1 MIDARL
7 DRHREQLGTQTHS
20 TSTSGLLHLHNMEVA
35 KDEGNQ
41 NCHDVLRE
49 QQLLDRPSFS
59 IGGGVGIGIH
69 YHYALLPKIV
79 NDDGIRHQSFE
90 FTSYRQHSTT
100 AATTSTPTSSFLPPA
115 IINARQTKKTFASIC
130 HSISSNSKPHGVN
143 RVIVIIVIIS
153 RQFLQRQ

>member
-7 DRHREQLGTQTHS
+7 SIDIANNSNSLDIHRPVIYCIFIRGKS
-20 TSTSGLLHLHNMEVA
+20 RR
-35 KDEGNQ
+35 DEGNQ
-41 NCHDVLRE
+41 NCHDVRE

-59 IGGGVGIGIH
+59 IGGGVGIH

-130 HSISSNSKPHGVN
+130 HSNSNSKPH
-143 RVIVIIVIIS
+143 
-153 RQFLQRQ
+153 